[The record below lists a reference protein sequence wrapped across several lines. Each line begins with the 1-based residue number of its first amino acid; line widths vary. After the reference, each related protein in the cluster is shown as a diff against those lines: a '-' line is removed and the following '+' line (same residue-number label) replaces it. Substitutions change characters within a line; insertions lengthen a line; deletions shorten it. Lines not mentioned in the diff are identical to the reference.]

1 MGWGQPQLPRGWGRV
16 AREMFGAPGG
26 WQLVPPPRHD
36 PCVPPPV
43 VEDINKRREP
53 LPSLEAVYLI
63 TPSEKVSRGW
73 GQEEEEDLRPWGH
86 PGMGRGAKPV
96 GCSVGGTGCCSL
108 GFWCRD
114 AGPPCPA
121 QPLVCLLQS
130 IHSLINDFKDPPT
143 SKYRAAHVFFT
154 DCEYCRGTGQGA
166 ESRGCPRGAAGWG
179 WDIAT
184 GGFVRAKSGVR
195 APRPLALQAASPHHK
210 TRRANQ
216 EKGTI
221 PLKHAQK
228 GGWEGCLGRAGP
240 RELGHHALSAA
251 SSSPSP
257 PACPDALFNELV
269 KSRAAKVIKTLTE
282 INIAFLPSESQ
293 VGLGWGVPGDGAE
306 GVLRV
311 PPQPSRVCVRA
322 ADPTSPLPALLPA
335 PCLLRLRLRADR
347 LRGFSAL
354 APCPCCQALPPPGT
368 APPGST
374 RRPAPCRRDKGNGE
388 ERVAA
393 DFGGDHGEGR
403 WKMSS

>member
-1 MGWGQPQLPRGWGRV
+1 MGLGHSHGRV
-16 AREMFGAPGG
+16 CACQKWGPG
-26 WQLVPPPRHD
+26 
-36 PCVPPPV
+36 
-43 VEDINKRREP
+43 
-53 LPSLEAVYLI
+53 S
-63 TPSEKVSRGW
+63 S
-73 GQEEEEDLRPWGH
+73 
-86 PGMGRGAKPV
+86 
-96 GCSVGGTGCCSL
+96 
-108 GFWCRD
+108 
-114 AGPPCPA
+114 
-121 QPLVCLLQS
+121 
-130 IHSLINDFKDPPT
+130 
-143 SKYRAAHVFFT
+143 
-154 DCEYCRGTGQGA
+154 
-166 ESRGCPRGAAGWG
+166 
-179 WDIAT
+179 
-184 GGFVRAKSGVR
+184 
-195 APRPLALQAASPHHK
+195 PLALQAASPHHK

>member
-1 MGWGQPQLPRGWGRV
+1 MRGR
-16 AREMFGAPGG
+16 
-26 WQLVPPPRHD
+26 
-36 PCVPPPV
+36 
-43 VEDINKRREP
+43 
-53 LPSLEAVYLI
+53 
-63 TPSEKVSRGW
+63 
-73 GQEEEEDLRPWGH
+73 
-86 PGMGRGAKPV
+86 
-96 GCSVGGTGCCSL
+96 
-108 GFWCRD
+108 
-114 AGPPCPA
+114 PA
-121 QPLVCLLQS
+121 QPSRSCLLQS

-166 ESRGCPRGAAGWG
+166 ESRGCPRGAAGRG
-179 WDIAT
+179 WDMAT
-184 GGFVRAKSGVR
+184 GGFVRAKSGIR

-210 TRRANQ
+210 MHRVNQ

-228 GGWEGCLGRAGP
+228 GGWEGCLGTVGP
-240 RELGHHALSAA
+240 RELGCHALSAA

-311 PPQPSRVCVRA
+311 PPRPSRVCVRA

-335 PCLLRLRLRADR
+335 PCLL
-347 LRGFSAL
+347 
-354 APCPCCQALPPPGT
+354 
-368 APPGST
+368 
-374 RRPAPCRRDKGNGE
+374 
-388 ERVAA
+388 
-393 DFGGDHGEGR
+393 
-403 WKMSS
+403 